1 MYYHICLPLYPVSE
15 ISPYSWFNV
24 HQLSLWN
31 STMWSSY
38 RCLLKFPIPPP
49 SDPSSYMPKLKLPLN
64 VIWFF
69 LIPFLKKLITMKQWC
84 INVKNQRISRLVILK
99 FWCNI
104 KSNNY
109 DIRFNFLRSMCN
121 TPLPVFYVTIIL
133 LKYIFFSLCLN
144 FLGVFFFY
152 RPRVI
157 AMLC

>member
-1 MYYHICLPLYPVSE
+1 
-15 ISPYSWFNV
+15 
-24 HQLSLWN
+24 
-31 STMWSSY
+31 
-38 RCLLKFPIPPP
+38 
-49 SDPSSYMPKLKLPLN
+49 
-64 VIWFF
+64 
-69 LIPFLKKLITMKQWC
+69 MKQWC
-84 INVKNQRISRLVILK
+84 INVKNQRISRLVS
-99 FWCNI
+99 NI

-133 LKYIFFSLCLN
+133 LKYNFFSLCLN

>member
-31 STMWSSY
+31 CTMWSSY

-109 DIRFNFLRSMCN
+109 DIRFNFCAACV
-121 TPLPVFYVTIIL
+121 TLPSLYFMLPSYFL
-133 LKYIFFSLCLN
+133 NIFFFHYALT
-144 FLGVFFFY
+144 FWVFSFFTD
-152 RPRVI
+152 PEW
-157 AMLC
+157 